1 MDPVQDHAAAQESA
15 DVASAASLTASAD
28 PDVLSSPLAAD
39 AASAVAETGEI
50 EVVCIQPIQSRE
62 LGVIAEPGERR
73 IIPPSR
79 LEAFL
84 MTEAFQVLGPVVR
97 PQAPAPAKPARRSK
111 TE

>member
-1 MDPVQDHAAAQESA
+1 MDPVQDHAAAQ
-15 DVASAASLTASAD
+15 ASAASLTASAD
-28 PDVLSSPLAAD
+28 PDVPSPPQAAD

-73 IIPPSR
+73 VIPHSR

-97 PQAPAPAKPARRSK
+97 PPASPSAPAKPARRSK